1 MISEE
6 SNLNKERLN
15 NLEKELEFNYAR
27 SSGSGGQNVNKVSTK
42 VQIRWDINN
51 SLLFNFEEK
60 IKIKKYLK
68 NNISKEGF
76 VFLDS
81 ENYREQIKNREFVV
95 KKLKDLIKKAL
106 TPEKLRKPTKP
117 TFSSKE
123 KRISDKKELS
133 NKKQLRKT
141 PCA

>member
-60 IKIKKYLK
+60 MKIKKYLK

-95 KKLKDLIKKAL
+95 EKLKDLIKKAL